1 MESDIKGFFLL
12 QGLYK
17 AVRTFSIICISS
29 DPLTQKVFSISLRI
43 ITGNKISP
51 VI

>member
-1 MESDIKGFFLL
+1 MESYMKGFFLL

-17 AVRTFSIICISS
+17 VVKTFSIICISS
-29 DPLTQKVFSISLRI
+29 DPLTQEVFNISLRI